1 MKTVKLSPL
10 INSMRLV
17 KSQEE
22 IDLMKKSGEIASIAF
37 KEVIEKMIK
46 WDILSN
52 FVVYGVF

>member
-1 MKTVKLSPL
+1 
-10 INSMRLV
+10 MRLV

>member
-37 KEVIEKMIK
+37 KEV
-46 WDILSN
+46 
-52 FVVYGVF
+52 VVKK